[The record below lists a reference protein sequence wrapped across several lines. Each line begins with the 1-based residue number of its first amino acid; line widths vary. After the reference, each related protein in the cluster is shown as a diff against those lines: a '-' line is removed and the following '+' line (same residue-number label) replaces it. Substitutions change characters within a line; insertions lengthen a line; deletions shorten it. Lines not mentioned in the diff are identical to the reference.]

1 MSPQDEQQ
9 FITNKQLLDEIRE
22 KQKIHD
28 ERLEEHELKI
38 ERNRLEIEQI
48 KKILSNSNIFKW
60 NFVSILIASFLT
72 YLIQLLT

>member
-1 MSPQDEQQ
+1 MAPPDDEQ
-9 FITNKQLLDEIRE
+9 FVTNKQLLDEIRE

-38 ERNRLEIEQI
+38 ERNKLEIEQI

-60 NFVSILIASFLT
+60 IFIAIIAASVIS
-72 YLIQLLT
+72 YLLQLL

>member
-1 MSPQDEQQ
+1 MNYQDEQQ

-28 ERLEEHELKI
+28 EILVEHELKI

-60 NFVSILIASFLT
+60 NFIAIVAASVIS
-72 YLIQLLT
+72 YLLQLL

>member
-1 MSPQDEQQ
+1 MIPQDDEQ
-9 FITNKQLLDEIRE
+9 FVTNKQLLDEIRE

-60 NFVSILIASFLT
+60 NFIAIVAASVIS
-72 YLIQLLT
+72 YLLQLL

>member
-1 MSPQDEQQ
+1 MTPPDDEQ
-9 FITNKQLLDEIRE
+9 FVTNKQLLDEIRE

-60 NFVSILIASFLT
+60 NFIAIVAASVIS
-72 YLIQLLT
+72 YLLQLL

>member
-1 MSPQDEQQ
+1 MNYQDEQQ

-28 ERLEEHELKI
+28 EILVEHELKI

-48 KKILSNSNIFKW
+48 KKVLSNSNIFKW
-60 NFVSILIASFLT
+60 NFIAIIAASVIS
-72 YLIQLLT
+72 YLLQLL

>member
-1 MSPQDEQQ
+1 MTPQNDEQ

-22 KQKIHD
+22 KQKIHND
-28 ERLEEHELKI
+28 RLAEHELKI

-60 NFVSILIASFLT
+60 NFIAIVAASIIS
-72 YLIQLLT
+72 YLLQLL

>member
-1 MSPQDEQQ
+1 MNYQDEQR

-28 ERLEEHELKI
+28 ERLVEHELKI

-60 NFVSILIASFLT
+60 NFIAIIAASVIS
-72 YLIQLLT
+72 YLLQLL

>member
-1 MSPQDEQQ
+1 MTPQDDEQ
-9 FITNKQLLDEIRE
+9 FVTNKQLLTEIRE
-22 KQKIHD
+22 KQRLHD
-28 ERLEEHELKI
+28 KRLEEHELKI

-48 KKILSNSNIFKW
+48 KKVLSNSNIFKW

>member
-1 MSPQDEQQ
+1 MTPPDDEQ
-9 FITNKQLLDEIRE
+9 FVTNKQLLDEIRE

-60 NFVSILIASFLT
+60 NFIAIIAASVIS
-72 YLIQLLT
+72 YLLQLL

>member
-1 MSPQDEQQ
+1 MNYQDEQQ

-28 ERLEEHELKI
+28 ERLVEHELKI

-60 NFVSILIASFLT
+60 NFIAIIAASVIS
-72 YLIQLLT
+72 YLLQLL

>member
-1 MSPQDEQQ
+1 MNYQDEQQ

-28 ERLEEHELKI
+28 EILVEHELKI

-60 NFVSILIASFLT
+60 NFIAIIAASIIS
-72 YLIQLLT
+72 YLLQLL

>member
-1 MSPQDEQQ
+1 MNSQNEQQ
-9 FITNKQLLDEIRE
+9 FITNKQLFDEIRE

-60 NFVSILIASFLT
+60 NFIAIIAASIIS
-72 YLIQLLT
+72 YLLQLL

>member
-1 MSPQDEQQ
+1 MNYQDEQR

-28 ERLEEHELKI
+28 EILVEHELKI

-60 NFVSILIASFLT
+60 NFIAIIAASIIS
-72 YLIQLLT
+72 YLLQLL

>member
-1 MSPQDEQQ
+1 MSPPNDEQ
-9 FITNKQLLDEIRE
+9 FVTNKQLLDEIRE

-28 ERLEEHELKI
+28 ARLEEHELKI

-60 NFVSILIASFLT
+60 NFIAIIAASVIS
-72 YLIQLLT
+72 YLLQLL

>member
-1 MSPQDEQQ
+1 MTPPDDEQ
-9 FITNKQLLDEIRE
+9 FVTNKQLVDEIRE

-60 NFVSILIASFLT
+60 NFIAIVAASVIS
-72 YLIQLLT
+72 YLLQLL

>member
-1 MSPQDEQQ
+1 MNYQDEQQ

-28 ERLEEHELKI
+28 EILVEHELKI

-60 NFVSILIASFLT
+60 NFIAIIAASVIS
-72 YLIQLLT
+72 YLLQLL

>member
-1 MSPQDEQQ
+1 MNYQDEQQ
-9 FITNKQLLDEIRE
+9 FITNKQLVDEIRK

-60 NFVSILIASFLT
+60 NFIAIIAASVIS
-72 YLIQLLT
+72 YLLQLL

>member
-1 MSPQDEQQ
+1 MNYQDEQQ
-9 FITNKQLLDEIRE
+9 FLTNKQLLDEIRE

-28 ERLEEHELKI
+28 EILVEHELKI

-60 NFVSILIASFLT
+60 NFIAIIAASVIS
-72 YLIQLLT
+72 YLLQLL

>member
-1 MSPQDEQQ
+1 MNYQDEQQ

-28 ERLEEHELKI
+28 EKLEDHKLKI

-48 KKILSNSNIFKW
+48 KKVLSNSNIFKW
-60 NFVSILIASFLT
+60 NFIAIIAASVIS
-72 YLIQLLT
+72 YLLQLL

>member
-1 MSPQDEQQ
+1 MNYQDEQK
-9 FITNKQLLDEIRE
+9 FITNKELLDEIRE

-48 KKILSNSNIFKW
+48 KKVLSNSNIFKW
-60 NFVSILIASFLT
+60 NFIAIVAASIIS
-72 YLIQLLT
+72 YLLQLL